1 VEWHWGENRYWP
13 GIENQKSK
21 MIRPYH
27 ILFFLASLFVMSLFA
42 AWVWPKEGIPMTREW
57 SLKFASLSEI
67 FPTDSGRLDFD
78 KLFYF
83 EIDSTDI
90 KDSLRLAALKYR
102 QKVMRIQYPEGHPGL
117 VNFFRALDLRK
128 RGVGKVRI
136 LHYGD
141 SQLEGDRMTNVI
153 RNEFQKLF
161 GGSGTGYIAACPLV
175 DNISVNNRRSANWV
189 RYPVFGITDSTRST
203 HNHFGMYGVF
213 SRFTPI
219 PKHDTIIKPGETFR
233 IHAKEGHW
241 YDSTGATTMRLIPIL
256 PKDTTRAWVS
266 LSMNS
271 SCYAVSKKFTRVT
284 VLFRNPD
291 AAFKLALISSDSSRV
306 RRTFPVNANAQSF
319 THTFETTPDFV
330 RLEFKALSS
339 PDVMGIRLET
349 EEGIVMDNVA
359 LRGSSG
365 NIFTQINQLEMAP
378 QMAAEPI
385 KLIILQFGGNT
396 VPYMEDEERVYRY
409 GRTMGNQIKLLK
421 RLNPEADFVLIGPS
435 DMSVKEKTN
444 YVTYP
449 ILPIVRDALK
459 HAAFEN
465 GIGYWDMYEVM
476 GGKNSMPAWVNAD
489 PPLAAPDY
497 VHFTRPGANKMAKL
511 FFDALMKD
519 YDKYLGKSEEG
530 IQ

>member
-1 VEWHWGENRYWP
+1 
-13 GIENQKSK
+13 
-21 MIRPYH
+21 
-27 ILFFLASLFVMSLFA
+27 
-42 AWVWPKEGIPMTREW
+42 
-57 SLKFASLSEI
+57 
-67 FPTDSGRLDFD
+67 
-78 KLFYF
+78 
-83 EIDSTDI
+83 
-90 KDSLRLAALKYR
+90 
-102 QKVMRIQYPEGHPGL
+102 
-117 VNFFRALDLRK
+117 
-128 RGVGKVRI
+128 
-136 LHYGD
+136 
-141 SQLEGDRMTNVI
+141 
-153 RNEFQKLF
+153 
-161 GGSGTGYIAACPLV
+161 
-175 DNISVNNRRSANWV
+175 
-189 RYPVFGITDSTRST
+189 
-203 HNHFGMYGVF
+203 
-213 SRFTPI
+213 
-219 PKHDTIIKPGETFR
+219 
-233 IHAKEGHW
+233 
-241 YDSTGATTMRLIPIL
+241 
-256 PKDTTRAWVS
+256 
-266 LSMNS
+266 
-271 SCYAVSKKFTRVT
+271 
-284 VLFRNPD
+284 
-291 AAFKLALISSDSSRV
+291 V